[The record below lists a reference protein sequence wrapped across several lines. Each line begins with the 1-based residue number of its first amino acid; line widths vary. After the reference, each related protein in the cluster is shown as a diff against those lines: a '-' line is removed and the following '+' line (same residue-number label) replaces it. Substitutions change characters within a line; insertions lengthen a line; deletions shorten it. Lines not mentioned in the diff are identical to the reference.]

1 MKTRVLVLLALLA
14 GCASPNPE
22 LYTLAPVAG
31 PVLSVPALSSGRP
44 TIELRRIGLAAYLDR
59 PGIVRSNAPYRLKV
73 TDDQRWGE
81 PLGSMLGRVFIEDL
95 MQRLPDA
102 MIFSEAGAI
111 STPASTILEIDVER
125 FDTDANG
132 QAVLLAQVAIRHD
145 DTHAAAAA
153 RTIRLTATPAGS
165 STAQLAAALSGLLGQ
180 LANEVGQLLVN
191 P

>member
-1 MKTRVLVLLALLA
+1 MTPRVLFLLLVLA

-22 LYTLAPVAG
+22 LYTLAPVTGA
-31 PVLSVPALSSGRP
+31 VLPCGRQ

-81 PLGSMLGRVFIEDL
+81 PLGSMLGRVVIEDL

-102 MIFSEAGAI
+102 VIFSEAGAI
-111 STPASTILEIDVER
+111 STPANTILEIDVER
-125 FDTDANG
+125 FDADASG
-132 QAVLLAQVAIRHD
+132 QVVLLAQVAIRHD
-145 DTHAAAAA
+145 DTHAPAAA
-153 RTIRLTATPAGS
+153 RTIRLTATPDGG
-165 STAQLAAALSGLLGQ
+165 STAQLAAALSGLIGQ
-180 LANEVGQLLVN
+180 LADQVSTMLAN